1 MKFSAILLLA
11 LIGFAACQRNA
22 DLQKCVD
29 DIQDSVGMIKST
41 AHDIQQ
47 HHYLQALHH
56 IKQLVADVEDEHEV
70 CANIT
75 IQDLEKYIYDHLP
88 EKDKE
93 CITAAATFY
102 LECKTIEK
110 DIQAHNYADA
120 IRQIKPAIEDAK
132 AVEQKCENHTFMRM

>member
-1 MKFSAILLLA
+1 LHISWYLILFGIKQVKKLKMKFSAILLLA

-75 IQDLEKYIYDHLP
+75 I
-88 EKDKE
+88 
-93 CITAAATFY
+93 
-102 LECKTIEK
+102 
-110 DIQAHNYADA
+110 
-120 IRQIKPAIEDAK
+120 
-132 AVEQKCENHTFMRM
+132 